1 MTISR
6 AWLLALV
13 FGAVLFVA
21 LTAYGYFSLTSS
33 HKAELLST
41 QESAKKET
49 DRLMAILNEEINKA
63 ETLSDE
69 LAAEK
74 ARNGTFE
81 RTISGI
87 KDTVDTLEKLKNTDP
102 ELLKKYSKVYFLNEN
117 YVPASLSVLPSEY
130 VFPSDK
136 ELEVNSQI
144 LPFLERM
151 LKAAERDGVELRIVS
166 AYRSFG
172 TQAALKSS
180 YTVSYGSG
188 ANRFSADQGYSEHQ
202 LGTTLDL
209 TTEELGTGFTAFDST
224 EAYTWLNEH
233 ADTYGFVLSYPKS
246 NTYYQYEP
254 WHWRFVGRALAQD
267 LRDSGKNL
275 YDLSE
280 REIDAYLIKLFD

>member
-1 MTISR
+1 MAQSKATEETNR
-6 AWLLALV
+6 
-13 FGAVLFVA
+13 
-21 LTAYGYFSLTSS
+21 LTA
-33 HKAELLST
+33 LLLQKT
-41 QESAKKET
+41 
-49 DRLMAILNEEINKA
+49 NEA

-74 ARNGTFE
+74 ARNGSFE
-81 RTISGI
+81 RTILGI
-87 KDTVDTLEKLKNTDP
+87 KSTVDTLEKLKNTDP

-117 YVPASLSVLPSEY
+117 YAPASLSVLPSEY
-130 VFPSDK
+130 AVSQSK
-136 ELEVNSQI
+136 VIEVHTQI

-172 TQAALKSS
+172 SQAALKSA

-209 TTEELGTGFTAFDST
+209 STKELGQNFSAFDTT
-224 EAYTWLNEH
+224 EAYAWLTEH
-233 ADTYGFVLSYPKS
+233 ADTYGFVLSYPQS
-246 NTYYQYEP
+246 NAYYQYEP

-267 LRDSGKNL
+267 LKDSGKHL

-280 REIDAYLIKLFD
+280 REIDAYLISLFD